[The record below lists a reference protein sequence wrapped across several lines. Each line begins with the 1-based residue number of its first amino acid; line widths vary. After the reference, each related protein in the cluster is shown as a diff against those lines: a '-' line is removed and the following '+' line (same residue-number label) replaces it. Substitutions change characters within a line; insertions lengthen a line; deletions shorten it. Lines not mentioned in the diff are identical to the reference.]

1 MKVPAL
7 LVSGIALPA
16 FLACGAN
23 IGFNQTNLVSDLPGV
38 AAHLEPLIVTIP
50 PGSGTVTS
58 APTGTAF
65 NGTANFGGAPFL
77 FATALQDG
85 AKHDDVGGSPLVNQ
99 GLWSLPSR
107 NGAGRVGTRTLLI
120 TARIPGPGSQKE
132 DHGSFAGIDSVPEP
146 SSGTLAILGFGL
158 VAIALT
164 RRQRRSR
171 GK

>member
-7 LVSGIALPA
+7 LVSGMALPA

-38 AAHLEPLIVTIP
+38 AAHLEPLIVTVP
-50 PGSGTVTS
+50 PGSGTRTS
-58 APTGTAF
+58 APVETLF

-77 FATALQDG
+77 FAIALQDG
-85 AKHDDVGGSPLVNQ
+85 AKHDDIARSGNTGAFVAALDGADRTPVVNQ
-99 GLWSLPSR
+99 GLRSLAFG
-107 NGAGRVGTRTLLI
+107 NGAGRIG
-120 TARIPGPGSQKE
+120 E
-132 DHGSFAGIDSVPEP
+132 DHGSFARIDSVPEP

-164 RRQRRSR
+164 RRPRRPR